1 MISKS
6 SVINYLLYSTKN
18 SVTVEEELAQFDDLF
33 KQLIKVHN
41 KYLSTEVNGNE
52 KEKQNQWFEE
62 VDEHVLASVEG
73 CSIRRR
79 KGIKTF
85 FKAKFEKFWTFQEK

>member
-6 SVINYLLYSTKN
+6 SVINNLLYSTKN
-18 SVTVEEELAQFDDLF
+18 SVTVEEELAHFDDLF
-33 KQLIKVHN
+33 KQLIKVHDE
-41 KYLSTEVNGNE
+41 YLSTEVNGNE
-52 KEKQNQWFEE
+52 TEKQNQWFEE
-62 VDEHVLASVEG
+62 VDEHVLALVEG

-85 FKAKFEKFWTFQEK
+85 FKAKFEKFWTFQDN